1 MTDSM
6 ISRCHC
12 HITAILPQKRK
23 DGRAGGPSR
32 WAQMMVSHHLP
43 LVGIEL
49 LGHQRVRDR
58 HWRTSERGA
67 YSFPALGHYS
77 PNPTTAPPMSTDW
90 CPLMGATSGVTNS
103 RRAACATHL
112 GKVLD

>member
-1 MTDSM
+1 MSFDRFDMTRMTDRQHDLSLL
-6 ISRCHC
+6 SVSHC
-12 HITAILPQKRK
+12 HITAILLQKRK

-58 HWRTSERGA
+58 H
-67 YSFPALGHYS
+67 
-77 PNPTTAPPMSTDW
+77 
-90 CPLMGATSGVTNS
+90 
-103 RRAACATHL
+103 
-112 GKVLD
+112 